1 MILLKEFV
9 DSGNSMDMIV
19 EETNGKKSLF
29 IKGIFA
35 EAELKNRNGRIYPK
49 EVLRS
54 AIDTYNEEYVLK
66 GRAISELSH
75 PEGRPQPKPEFASHL
90 VTELKM
96 DGNTVYGKAKV
107 LDTPNGNILRG
118 LLEGGVKFGVSTRGL
133 GTLSERSGVRYV
145 RDDYVITA
153 IDAVTD
159 PSSINAFVDA
169 VNESQE
175 WMITDDGRI
184 IESIKKEI
192 KKNKLNEE
200 RKFQL
205 IQQFLL
211 SIRG

>member
-9 DSGNSMDMIV
+9 DSSSSIDMIV
-19 EETNGKKSLF
+19 EETGGKKDLY

-49 EVLRS
+49 DVMKS
-54 AIDTYNEEYVLK
+54 AIDKYNEEYVLK

-75 PEGRPQPKPEFASHL
+75 PDGRPQPKPEFASHL
-90 VTELKM
+90 VTELNM

-107 LDTPNGNILRG
+107 LNTPNGNILKG

-133 GTLSERSGVRYV
+133 GSISERAGTRYV
-145 RDDYVITA
+145 CNDYVITA

-175 WMITDDGRI
+175 WLITDDGRI
-184 IESIKKEI
+184 VESIRKEI
-192 KKNKLNEE
+192 KKNKLTEE
-200 RKFQL
+200 RKLQM
-205 IQQFLL
+205 IQNFLL

>member
-19 EETNGKKSLF
+19 EETNGKKCMY

-49 EVLRS
+49 EVLKS
-54 AIDTYNEEYVLK
+54 AINTYNEEYVLK

-133 GTLSERSGVRYV
+133 GTLSERAGVRYV

>member
-133 GTLSERSGVRYV
+133 GTLSERAGVRYV

>member
-9 DSGNSMDMIV
+9 DSNSSIDMIV
-19 EETNGKKSLF
+19 EETGGKKDLY

-35 EAELKNRNGRIYPK
+35 EAELKNRNGRVYPK
-49 EVLRS
+49 DVMKS
-54 AIDTYNEEYVLK
+54 AIDKYNEEYVLK

-75 PEGRPQPKPEFASHL
+75 PDGRPQPKPEFASHL
-90 VTELKM
+90 VTELNM
-96 DGNTVYGKAKV
+96 DGNTVYGKAKI
-107 LDTPNGNILRG
+107 LNTPNGNILKG

-133 GTLSERSGVRYV
+133 GSISERAGTRYV
-145 RDDYVITA
+145 CSDYVITA

-175 WMITDDGRI
+175 WLITDDGRI
-184 IESIKKEI
+184 VESIKKEI

-200 RKFQL
+200 RKLQL
-205 IQQFLL
+205 IQNFLL

>member
-9 DSGNSMDMIV
+9 DSSSSIDMIV
-19 EETNGKKSLF
+19 EETGGKKDLY

-49 EVLRS
+49 DVMKS
-54 AIDTYNEEYVLK
+54 AIDKYNEEYVLK

-75 PEGRPQPKPEFASHL
+75 PDGRPQPKPEFASHL
-90 VTELKM
+90 VTELNM

-107 LDTPNGNILRG
+107 LNTPNGNILKG

-133 GTLSERSGVRYV
+133 GSISERAGTRYV
-145 RDDYVITA
+145 CNDYVITA

-175 WMITDDGRI
+175 WLITDDGRI
-184 IESIKKEI
+184 VESIRKEI
-192 KKNKLNEE
+192 KKNKLTEE
-200 RKFQL
+200 RKLQM

>member
-19 EETNGKKSLF
+19 EETNGKKCMY

-54 AIDTYNEEYVLK
+54 AIETYNEEYVLK

-133 GTLSERSGVRYV
+133 GTLSERAGVRYV

>member
-9 DSGNSMDMIV
+9 DSSSSIDMIV
-19 EETNGKKSLF
+19 EETGGKKDLY

-49 EVLRS
+49 DVMKS
-54 AIDTYNEEYVLK
+54 AIDKYNEEYVLK

-75 PEGRPQPKPEFASHL
+75 PDGRPQPKPEFASHL
-90 VTELKM
+90 VTELNM

-107 LDTPNGNILRG
+107 LNTPNGNILKG

-133 GTLSERSGVRYV
+133 GSISERAGTRYV
-145 RDDYVITA
+145 CNDYVITA

-175 WMITDDGRI
+175 WLITDDGRI
-184 IESIKKEI
+184 VESIKKEI
-192 KKNKLNEE
+192 KKNKLTEE
-200 RKFQL
+200 RKLQL
-205 IQQFLL
+205 IQNFLL

>member
-9 DSGNSMDMIV
+9 DSNSSIDMIV
-19 EETNGKKSLF
+19 EETGGKKDLY

-35 EAELKNRNGRIYPK
+35 EAELKNRNGRVYPK
-49 EVLRS
+49 DVMKS
-54 AIDTYNEEYVLK
+54 AIDKYNEEYVLK

-75 PEGRPQPKPEFASHL
+75 PDGRPQPKPEFASHL
-90 VTELKM
+90 VTELNM
-96 DGNTVYGKAKV
+96 DGNTVYGKAKI
-107 LDTPNGNILRG
+107 LNTPNGNILKG

-133 GTLSERSGVRYV
+133 GSISERAGTRYV
-145 RDDYVITA
+145 CNDYVITA

-175 WMITDDGRI
+175 WLITDDGRI
-184 IESIKKEI
+184 VESIKKEI
-192 KKNKLNEE
+192 KKNKLTEE
-200 RKFQL
+200 RKLQL
-205 IQQFLL
+205 IQNFLL

>member
-1 MILLKEFV
+1 MFLLKEFV
-9 DSGNSMDMIV
+9 DSSSSIDMIV
-19 EETNGKKSLF
+19 EETGGKKDLY

-49 EVLRS
+49 DVMKS
-54 AIDTYNEEYVLK
+54 AIDKYNEEYVLK

-75 PEGRPQPKPEFASHL
+75 PDGRPQPKPEFASHL
-90 VTELKM
+90 VTELNM

-107 LDTPNGNILRG
+107 LNTPNGNILKG

-133 GTLSERSGVRYV
+133 GSISERAGTRYV
-145 RDDYVITA
+145 CNDYVITA

-175 WMITDDGRI
+175 WLITDDGRI
-184 IESIKKEI
+184 VESIRKEI
-192 KKNKLNEE
+192 KKNKLTEE
-200 RKFQL
+200 RKLQM

>member
-19 EETNGKKSLF
+19 EETNGKKCLF

-133 GTLSERSGVRYV
+133 GTLSERAGVRYV

>member
-9 DSGNSMDMIV
+9 ESNSSIDMIV
-19 EETNGKKSLF
+19 EETRGKKDLY

-35 EAELKNRNGRIYPK
+35 EAELKNRNGRVYPK
-49 EVLRS
+49 DVMKS
-54 AIDTYNEEYVLK
+54 AIDKYNEEYVLK

-75 PEGRPQPKPEFASHL
+75 PDGRPQPKPEFASHL
-90 VTELKM
+90 VTELNM
-96 DGNTVYGKAKV
+96 DGNTVYGKAKI
-107 LDTPNGNILRG
+107 LNTPQGNILKG

-133 GTLSERSGVRYV
+133 GSISERAGTRYV
-145 RDDYVITA
+145 CNDYVITA

-175 WMITDDGRI
+175 WLITDDGRI
-184 IESIKKEI
+184 VESIKKEI
-192 KKNKLNEE
+192 KKNKLTEE
-200 RKFQL
+200 RKLQL
-205 IQQFLL
+205 IQNFLL

>member
-9 DSGNSMDMIV
+9 ELNSSIDMIV
-19 EETNGKKSLF
+19 EETRGKKDLY

-35 EAELKNRNGRIYPK
+35 EAELKNRNGRVYPK
-49 EVLRS
+49 DVMKS
-54 AIDTYNEEYVLK
+54 AIDKYNEEYVLK

-75 PEGRPQPKPEFASHL
+75 PDGRPQPKPEFASHL

-107 LDTPNGNILRG
+107 LNTPQGNILKG
-118 LLEGGVKFGVSTRGL
+118 LLEGGVKFGASTRGL
-133 GTLSERSGVRYV
+133 GSISERAGTRYV
-145 RDDYVITA
+145 CGDYVITA

-175 WMITDDGRI
+175 WLITDDGRI
-184 IESIKKEI
+184 IESVKKEI
-192 KKNKLNEE
+192 KKNKLTEE
-200 RKFQL
+200 RKLQL
-205 IQQFLL
+205 IQNFLL

>member
-9 DSGNSMDMIV
+9 DSSSSIDMIV
-19 EETNGKKSLF
+19 EETGGKKNLY

-49 EVLRS
+49 DVMKS
-54 AIDTYNEEYVLK
+54 AIDKYNEEYVLK

-75 PEGRPQPKPEFASHL
+75 PDGRPQPKPEFASHL
-90 VTELKM
+90 VTELNM

-107 LDTPNGNILRG
+107 LNTPNGNILKG

-133 GTLSERSGVRYV
+133 GSISERAGTRYV
-145 RDDYVITA
+145 CNDYVITA

-175 WMITDDGRI
+175 WLITDDGRI
-184 IESIKKEI
+184 VESIRKEI
-192 KKNKLNEE
+192 KKNKLTEE
-200 RKFQL
+200 RKLQM

>member
-1 MILLKEFV
+1 MFLLKEFV
-9 DSGNSMDMIV
+9 DSSSSIDMIV
-19 EETNGKKSLF
+19 EETGGKKNLY

-49 EVLRS
+49 DVMKS
-54 AIDTYNEEYVLK
+54 AIDKYNEEYVLK

-75 PEGRPQPKPEFASHL
+75 PDGRPQPKPEFASHL
-90 VTELKM
+90 VTELNM

-107 LDTPNGNILRG
+107 LNTPNGNILKG

-133 GTLSERSGVRYV
+133 GSISERAGTRYV
-145 RDDYVITA
+145 CNDYVITA

-175 WMITDDGRI
+175 WLITDDGRI
-184 IESIKKEI
+184 VESIRKEI
-192 KKNKLNEE
+192 KKNKLTEE
-200 RKFQL
+200 RKLQM